1 MLKLVEIYISFF
13 EFAIHG
19 KMMREKLKRYQSYF
33 IGEVIDVGAG
43 DQPYRKL
50 FTSVYKYIATN
61 TKIHYKNNLDEVDQF
76 TDVWIEDA
84 SALPFE
90 DNSMNGVL
98 CFQVLSV
105 IQKPE
110 LFFKEAKRILL
121 PGGKLLLT
129 TDFLYPTWSKAD
141 KARYSIQ
148 QLNRFAQE
156 AGLKVSKTESFGG
169 FKSLVFSLL
178 SRRIRSYP
186 ERIKNAPT
194 LLGKFFRTL
203 VFFIYLAFL
212 PVISL
217 SGYIIY
223 LLDKTNR
230 NDFDFTF
237 NLLLFAE
244 KPLKE

>member
-1 MLKLVEIYISFF
+1 MLKLVEKYIQLF
-13 EFAIHG
+13 EFAIH
-19 KMMREKLKRYQSYF
+19 KYMMYDKLKHYQSYF
-33 IGEVIDVGAG
+33 SGKVVDVGAG

-50 FTSVYKYIATN
+50 FKFLSKYIATN
-61 TKIHYKNNLDEVDQF
+61 TKTHYKDNLNEVVQF

-84 SALPFE
+84 STLPFE
-90 DNSMNGVL
+90 DNSLDGVL

-110 LFFKEAKRILL
+110 LFFKEAERILL

-129 TDFLYPTWSKAD
+129 TDFLYPTWSKSD

-148 QLNRFAQE
+148 QLERFTQE
-156 AGLKVSKTESFGG
+156 VGLHITKTESFGG
-169 FKSLVFSLL
+169 FKSLIFSLL
-178 SRRIRSYP
+178 SRRGRSYP

-194 LLGKFFRTL
+194 LFSKFLRTL
-203 VFFIYLAFL
+203 VFFIYLVFL

-223 LLDKTNR
+223 QLDKKNC

-244 KPLKE
+244 KPLK